1 MAFVWVQQW
10 VPLPIVYEQQMG
22 DLPSGSRPQALENA
36 TTGFARD
43 GNPSTS
49 SPYKSP
55 ESNAPF
61 YSQLSAIS
69 QGQLRPDFR
78 SPTHPTA
85 QYQSQE
91 HGASPL
97 NMGSMAGALP
107 EYGSFEDGSAVQQ
120 SIPRSLSGASTSAV
134 AYQLGQN
141 LQMQAH
147 ASNNLPAHTS
157 YGPGFA
163 PSSYQQNFMPS
174 QSSQHGAYPPFGTNQ
189 PRLASATSMQTPY
202 QNYQQ
207 ASQYMYYAPYGGQ
220 GQFVPG
226 FATQSTQGHTMYGR
240 RPSLTNTSIG
250 IMTQSADFSHIEG
263 NFPGARVAPG
273 NPQGEAG
280 SFGSAYGVPFVQ
292 ASGMP
297 HSGPVSSIPRGPP
310 RKPKQSGHAL
320 WVGNLPPGTT
330 VVALKDHFSRE
341 ATKDIESLFLISK
354 SNCAF
359 VNYRTEASCTA
370 AMHRFHDSRFNG
382 VRLVCRL
389 RRSSA
394 PASGVPTGPSAMVGN
409 QQQNVSRPA
418 TPKQDSVTDP
428 IRGDADSPLHN
439 SNEDNR
445 ATADTSNKYFI
456 VKSLTLQ
463 DLELS
468 VRNGIWATQSH
479 NEEVLNKAFRS
490 TENVYLVFSAN
501 KSGEYFGYAR
511 MASPILEDGSR
522 FISSAPKTENIIDAP
537 DVPKSIPTPATEW
550 APKGKIIDDSA
561 RGTIFWEAETLET
574 EGEGEHTEKEEQEE
588 APQVDVDTSVTAQS
602 WGKPFKIEWVSTNR
616 LPFYRTR
623 GLRNPWNA
631 NREVKIARDG
641 TELEPSVGER
651 LIQMFHR
658 LGPSTAGAPMMPGAP
673 LGGPVGSQ
681 MRPF

>member
-1 MAFVWVQQW
+1 
-10 VPLPIVYEQQMG
+10 MG
-22 DLPSGSRPQALENA
+22 DLPPGSRPQALNNA
-36 TTGFARD
+36 ATGFARD
-43 GNPSTS
+43 GTPSAS

-55 ESNAPF
+55 DNTAPF
-61 YSQLSAIS
+61 YSQLSAIP
-69 QGQLRPDFR
+69 QGQLRQDFR
-78 SPTHPTA
+78 PSTHPGA
-85 QYQSQE
+85 QYHPQE
-91 HGASPL
+91 HGPSPL
-97 NMGSMAGALP
+97 NMGSMAGTLP
-107 EYGSFEDGSAVQQ
+107 DYGSFDDASVNPQ
-120 SIPRSLSGASTSAV
+120 SVPRSLPGASTSAV

-141 LQMQAH
+141 PPMPTH
-147 ASNNLPAHTS
+147 SP
-157 YGPGFA
+157 YGPGYSTN
-163 PSSYQQNFMPS
+163 PYQQSFMPP
-174 QSSQHGAYPPFGTNQ
+174 QNSQHSVYPPFATNQ
-189 PRLASATSMQTPY
+189 PRQAGATTIQSPY
-202 QNYQQ
+202 PGYPQ
-207 ASQYMYYAPYGGQ
+207 APQYMYYPSPYGVQ
-220 GQFVPG
+220 GQFAPS
-226 FATQSTQGHTMYGR
+226 FMAQGAQGQAMYGR
-240 RPSLTNTSIG
+240 RASLTTLG
-250 IMTQSADFSHIEG
+250 QGADFSQPDSGFPVGRMGSG
-263 NFPGARVAPG
+263 NL
-273 NPQGEAG
+273 QGDQG
-280 SFGSAYGVPFVQ
+280 SYGPAYGISFAQ
-292 ASGMP
+292 
-297 HSGPVSSIPRGPP
+297 GPSMSRTGHVSSIPRGPP

-341 ATKDIESLFLISK
+341 ATKEIESLFLISK

-359 VNYRTEASCTA
+359 VNYRTEESCTA

-409 QQQNVSRPA
+409 HQQSISRPV

-428 IRGDADSPLHN
+428 ITDSEPDPTTHS
-439 SNEDNR
+439 SNEDAR
-445 ATADTSNKYFI
+445 ATADTTNKYFI

-479 NEEVLNKAFRS
+479 NEDALNKAFRS
-490 TENVYLVFSAN
+490 AENVYLIFSAN

-511 MASPILEDGSR
+511 MASPILEDGSE
-522 FISSAPKTENIIDAP
+522 FIGSAPKTENIVDTQ

-550 APKGKIIDDSA
+550 APRGKIIDDSA
-561 RGTIFWEAETLET
+561 RGTIFWEAELSDS
-574 EGEGEHTEKEEQEE
+574 EGEDESVVEKEEAVQPDGDIS
-588 APQVDVDTSVTAQS
+588 ATAQS

-658 LGPSTAGAPMMPGAP
+658 LGPSTAGAALSPPQF
-673 LGGPVGSQ
+673 GGPVNPQ